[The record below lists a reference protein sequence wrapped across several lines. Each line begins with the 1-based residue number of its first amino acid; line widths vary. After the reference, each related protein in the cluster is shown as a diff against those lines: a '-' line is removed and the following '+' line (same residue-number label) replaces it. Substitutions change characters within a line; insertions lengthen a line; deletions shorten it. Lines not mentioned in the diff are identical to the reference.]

1 MSDRLICRDG
11 YSLTIEETND
21 IDTLYTMFENMTGR
35 IESAAEFLLQLRFIL
50 PAHEGKDFAVVSYY
64 DSFVSPSNLD
74 GYSVL
79 TLLPFPSEKVLN
91 DDLRAYYRDTEDE
104 MLARALLVTAKNSP
118 SSTHLDNLHHETDA
132 LLKTRIKHLRML

>member
-1 MSDRLICRDG
+1 MSDRLIRRDG

-21 IDTLYTMFENMTGR
+21 INILYTMFENMTGR

-50 PAHEGKDFAVVSYY
+50 PGHEGKDFAVVSYY

-74 GYSVL
+74 GYGVL
-79 TLLPFPSEKVLN
+79 SMLPFPSEKVLN
-91 DDLRAYYRDTEDE
+91 DDLRAYYRDSEDE
-104 MLARALLVTAKNSP
+104 MLARVLIVTAKNSP
-118 SSTHLDNLHHETDA
+118 SSTHLDNLHQEIEM